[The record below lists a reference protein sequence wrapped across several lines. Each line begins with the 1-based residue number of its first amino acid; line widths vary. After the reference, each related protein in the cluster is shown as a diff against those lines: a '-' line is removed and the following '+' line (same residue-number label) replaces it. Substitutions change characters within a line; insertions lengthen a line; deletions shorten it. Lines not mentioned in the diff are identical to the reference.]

1 MEKPLQVAPNR
12 KHKRRKRRP
21 RPGTLAHLLRQLD
34 PHPGRRGRQFE
45 EICRWYLSDCRADFR
60 QVWLWAEWP
69 ERTGPDC
76 GIDLVAERQ
85 TGGLIAVQ
93 AKAVAPDHAIRK
105 REIDSFLSE
114 SGQERFE
121 ARLLIAT
128 TDRIG
133 KYARRVIREQEKPV
147 EFLGRSALG
156 KESNAWPASPA
167 KLKPPKVPSLGL
179 RCHQRVALDAAADSF
194 GDGER
199 AQVVMACGSGKTL
212 VGIKARERF
221 EASRTLVVVP
231 SLPLM
236 KQTIAEWQ
244 RHSQKP
250 FRRLAVCSDASVDQ
264 REDVIEGHPGEL
276 GIRVS
281 TDPEVIARFLE
292 GEGDSITFST
302 YQSSEQVAAAC
313 RGSAEFDLVIADE
326 AHWAAGL
333 RDSPHATLLDNDR
346 LPAQKRLFLTAT
358 PRIIAEEQRLEAAD
372 HGKQIASMDN
382 EALFGPVAH
391 RLSFGEAIEL
401 GLLADYRVVVCV
413 VNNAAQLDLVRRRGL
428 VSIGDSHVTDAAS
441 LATQVVVL
449 RAMQRFTL
457 RRVLTFHSR
466 VNRAADFARRL
477 PGVAEWLEKDAPTGA
492 LFARH
497 VEGKMPA
504 AQRESVLN
512 RLDHLQG
519 DESALISN
527 VRCLAEGVDVPS
539 IDAVA
544 IIDPKRSRSE
554 IIQAV
559 GRALRTNGEAGKI
572 ATVIV
577 PAFVPQDQDATQ
589 ALRSSAFEP
598 VWEVL
603 SALRDQ
609 DERFADEVD
618 ALRFE
623 LGESRHL
630 EAPFKR
636 LHLDVPAEVG
646 PEFAAAFNARVAHE
660 VGLTPQTQ
668 IRLGRAA
675 PTKTVPAVSDRRVD
689 RGLDHLGL
697 EALQRFARRTGHSKV
712 PKDHKEDRF
721 GLGDWFQGTLEAIE
735 RDAWGKPGRY
745 FSDFDQLESFV
756 NTVRSI
762 DLDDETFPN
771 LISELDPMRSL
782 IAFWDTVA
790 AGRFP
795 QELQERR
802 SVSEED
808 FPEGQVWEAVDEVEG
823 AFPEALGRMKYEGE
837 WSYWNHGYTYLMEQM
852 QPKSH
857 QEKLDAAMVALSVL
871 NEAERLSE
879 TVEPMRRADFR
890 LGVVEGIEEV
900 ARAGCLIDQ
909 VEQRFRT
916 NWDRIHAYV
925 KGWDFGKTRRQ
936 GSGNQHSL
944 LV

>member
-1 MEKPLQVAPNR
+1 
-12 KHKRRKRRP
+12 
-21 RPGTLAHLLRQLD
+21 LAHLLRQLD
-34 PHPGRRGRQFE
+34 RDPGKRGRQFE
-45 EICRWYLSDCRADFR
+45 EICRWYLTNCRADLR
-60 QVWLWAEWP
+60 RVWLWADWP
-69 ERTGPDC
+69 DRSGPDC

-85 TGGLIAVQ
+85 TGELIAVQ
-93 AKAVAPDHAIRK
+93 AKAVAADHAIRK

-114 SGQERFE
+114 SNQERFE
-121 ARLLIAT
+121 GRLLIAT

-156 KESNAWPASPA
+156 KESNAWPAAPG
-167 KLKPPKVPSLGL
+167 KLEPPKVPSLGL
-179 RCHQRVALDAAADSF
+179 RRHQRVALDAAASSF
-194 GDGER
+194 DAGER

-221 EASRTLVVVP
+221 NAARTLVVVP

-236 KQTIAEWQ
+236 KQMIGEWQ
-244 RHSQKP
+244 RHSKKP

-264 REDVIEGHPGEL
+264 REDVVEGHPGEL
-276 GIRVS
+276 GVRVS
-281 TDPEVIARFLE
+281 TDPKVIARFLE
-292 GEGDSITFST
+292 GEGDSIVFST

-313 RGSAEFDLVIADE
+313 SGGVEFDLVIADE
-326 AHWAAGL
+326 AHWSAGL
-333 RDSPHATLLDNDR
+333 LDSPYATILDNDR
-346 LPAQKRLFLTAT
+346 LPATKRLFLTAT
-358 PRIIAEEQRLEAAD
+358 PRIIAEEQRLEAVD
-372 HGKQIASMDN
+372 HGKEIASMDD
-382 EALFGPVAH
+382 EALFGPVSH
-391 RLSFGEAIEL
+391 RLSFGEAIQL

-413 VNNAAQLDLVRRRGL
+413 VNDAAQLDLVRRRGL
-428 VSIGDSHVTDAAS
+428 VWIGDSHVTDAAS

-457 RRVLTFHSR
+457 RRVLTFHNR
-466 VNRAADFARRL
+466 VTRAADFARRL
-477 PGVAEWLEKDAPTGA
+477 PNVAEWLGEDAPTGA

-519 DESALISN
+519 GEAALISN

-554 IIQAV
+554 IIQAI
-559 GRALRTNGEAGKI
+559 GRALRTNGETGKV

-577 PAFVPQDQDATQ
+577 PAFVPQGQDATQ

-623 LGESRHL
+623 LGETRHL
-630 EAPFKR
+630 EANFKR

-646 PEFAAAFNARVAHE
+646 PEFAAAFNARVARE

-668 IRLGRAA
+668 IRLGRAGPA
-675 PTKTVPAVSDRRVD
+675 SPAVPTGDLMRVD
-689 RGLDHLGL
+689 RSLDHLGL
-697 EALQRFARRTGHSKV
+697 EALQRFARRLGHSKV
-712 PKDHKEDRF
+712 PEDHKEDGF
-721 GLGDWFQGTLEAIE
+721 GLGTWFYGTLKAIE

-745 FSDFDQLESFV
+745 FPDFDQLESFL
-756 NTVRSI
+756 NSVRSI

-771 LISELDPMRSL
+771 LISELDPTRSL
-782 IAFWDTVA
+782 IDFWDTVA
-790 AGRFP
+790 AGKFP
-795 QELQERR
+795 PELQNQRT
-802 SVSEED
+802 VSEAD
-808 FPEGQVWEAVDEVEG
+808 FPEGQVWEAEPWDGMEEESEE
-823 AFPEALGRMKYEGE
+823 AALGSMKYEGE
-837 WSYWNHGYTYLMEQM
+837 WSYWTHGYTYLMEQM

-857 QEKLDAAMVALSVL
+857 QEKFDAAMIALSVL
-871 NEAERLSE
+871 SEAEQLSE
-879 TVEPMRRADFR
+879 TVEPARRADFR

-916 NWDRIHAYV
+916 NWNRIHPYV
-925 KGWDFGKTRRQ
+925 KGWDFGKTKRQ
-936 GSGNQHSL
+936 GAGNQHSL
-944 LV
+944 LA